1 MPSQRSKPPVTEK
14 KVEKVIKGTVK
25 TKKKTGITKFTD
37 VFIAK
42 DVRDVKTF
50 MVGDVLIPAIKNT
63 LEDII
68 VKGARMLLRGE
79 SGSRGGSRKSYD
91 RVSYRDYYDRDD
103 YRNDDIPF
111 RSTSRSYEDISLES
125 RDDAEEVL
133 KEMNLLI
140 KRYGMVSIGDLN
152 DLVGR
157 TGEYTDNKYGWTNLR
172 NAYSVRE
179 RDGYSL
185 KLPRPKPLD

>member
-1 MPSQRSKPPVTEK
+1 MPSQRPKSPGTEK

-25 TKKKTGITKFTD
+25 TKKKTGITKLTD

-42 DVRDVKTF
+42 DVRDVKSF
-50 MVGDVLIPAIKNT
+50 MVADVLVPAIKNT

-68 VKGARMLLRGE
+68 VKGARMLLRGD
-79 SGSRGGSRKSYD
+79 SGSRGGSRNSYD
-91 RVSYRDYYDRDD
+91 KVSYRNYYDADD
-103 YRNDDIPF
+103 YRSDDIPF
-111 RSTSRSYEDISLES
+111 RRASRSYEDITLET
-125 RDDAEEVL
+125 RDDAEEVI
-133 KEMNLLI
+133 KEMNMLI

-157 TGEYTDNKYGWTNLR
+157 TGEYTDNKYGWYNLR
-172 NAYSVRE
+172 NAYAVRE